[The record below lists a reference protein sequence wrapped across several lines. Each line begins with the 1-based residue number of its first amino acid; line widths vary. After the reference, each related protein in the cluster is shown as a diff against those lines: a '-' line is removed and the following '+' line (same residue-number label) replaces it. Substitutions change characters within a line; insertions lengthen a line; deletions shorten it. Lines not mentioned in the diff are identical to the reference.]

1 MKVFGYRSTFK
12 GYSLSLLQDPS
23 LSDVVRYCLVYP
35 NWMLHRHSRSSKL
48 LRGGIGI
55 HNENHSQGEI
65 LYLII
70 AGASRPRPPPPPL
83 SALAQP
89 GFRSHPLPRSPSSIA
104 SEEPAPFPQPTETP
118 LRPEPLPSRRTLQP
132 SFVSHPTP
140 HAPARSLPPTTPLS
154 RAVTVLVRRRLG
166 GTCLS

>member
-1 MKVFGYRSTFK
+1 MKASGYRSIFK
-12 GYSLSLLQDPS
+12 GYYHHFCKIHPLSE
-23 LSDVVRYCLVYP
+23 VVHYCLVHP
-35 NWMLHRHSRSSKL
+35 HWMLHRHSRSSKL

-65 LYLII
+65 LYLKI
-70 AGASRPRPPPPPL
+70 AGTFRPRPPPPPL

-89 GFRSHPLPRSPSSIA
+89 GFRSHPLPEFNRLCGTGSVP
-104 SEEPAPFPQPTETP
+104 PPPRDPQ
-118 LRPEPLPSRRTLQP
+118 RPEPLPSWRILQP
-132 SFVSHPTP
+132 SFVPHSTP

-154 RAVTVLVRRRLG
+154 RAVTVPVRRRLG